1 MAQAYLCRNSSAVFV
16 VDAIQTAK
24 EEVRKESHE
33 EKNQQQTSI
42 MLFLS
47 CLLLFSRRESR

>member
-1 MAQAYLCRNSSAVFV
+1 MAQAYLCRNSSAKFV
-16 VDAIQTAK
+16 VYAIQTAK
-24 EEVRKESHE
+24 EEVRKKSHE

-47 CLLLFSRRESR
+47 CLLLFSHRESR